1 LIGGSSS
8 GLFASFELVVAF
20 RGCFTANN
28 GRSSPLLRSDG
39 RGCKITSRLNMVAA
53 MEESFRGEVERIS
66 LVMERNLGSGVMVS
80 KSIMGKACSGVLM

>member
-1 LIGGSSS
+1 
-8 GLFASFELVVAF
+8 
-20 RGCFTANN
+20 
-28 GRSSPLLRSDG
+28 
-39 RGCKITSRLNMVAA
+39 MVAA